1 MADVIELTGI
11 RALGT
16 IGVLAEERERAQPF
30 EVDLS
35 IEVDLR
41 AAGRTD
47 ALEDTIDY
55 ARPVAIVTAV
65 IERGGYQLLERVAQ
79 RIADDILQIDG
90 VKVVDVVVRKL
101 RPPLPHDLASSAVRI
116 RRSRSLVRAFVA
128 LGSNIGDR
136 RAHLM
141 SAVAALDPI
150 RLSGVYETAPV
161 GGPDGQGSFLNMV
174 VELYTDLGPHELLD
188 RCQQIEL
195 KARRSR
201 DVHWGPR
208 TLDVDILLYGEQVL
222 DGDHLIVPHPRMW
235 DRGFVLTPLNDLA
248 PELLRPGWRDRV
260 DLEGI
265 REVDHLDVPTPR
277 HPT

>member
-11 RALGT
+11 RALGA

-47 ALEDTIDY
+47 ALEDTINY
-55 ARPVAIVTAV
+55 AVPVDIVTSV
-65 IERGGYQLLERVAQ
+65 IERGGHQLLERVAQ
-79 RIADDILQIDG
+79 QIADDVLAIDG
-90 VKVVDVVVRKL
+90 VKAVDIVVRKL

-116 RRSRSLVRAFVA
+116 RRSRALVRAFVA

-136 RAHLM
+136 RAHLV
-141 SAVAALDPI
+141 SALDALDPV
-150 RLSGVYETAPV
+150 RLSGVYETPPV
-161 GGPDGQGSFLNMV
+161 GGPGGQGSFLNMV

-195 KARRSR
+195 KAGRAR

-208 TLDVDILLYGEQVL
+208 TLDVDILLYGE
-222 DGDHLIVPHPRMW
+222 DAIEGDHLIVPHPRMW
-235 DRGFVLTPLNDLA
+235 DRGFVLTPLEDLA
-248 PELLRPGWRDRV
+248 PELLRSGWRDRV
-260 DLEGI
+260 DVDGI
-265 REVDHLDVPTPR
+265 RRVDDLDPSKR
-277 HPT
+277 RYSA